1 MFNVIIM
8 HKKLEYVKILDA
20 NYSLIN
26 DLSNQDS

>member
-8 HKKLEYVKILDA
+8 DKKLEYLKILDA

-26 DLSNQDS
+26 DLRNQDS